1 MERELIITDIH
12 PSHQAQRKAKKLVVK
27 LAGGSPW
34 YGYIWLNGVCYTVIE
49 GARTIQIKKTKL

>member
-27 LAGGSPW
+27 LEGGSPW
-34 YGYIWLNGVCYTVIE
+34 FGYIWLNGECYTVIE
-49 GARTIQIKKTKL
+49 GERVFKIKKTR